1 MINIKRSLA
10 ALAIAG
16 VSAFA
21 FSACDVPA
29 DTTASSSDGGAVQTE
44 PKAKDKPKPKPKIT
58 KAQREALEAAESYL
72 DSGHFSKKRLFKQ
85 LTSEYGEDFAKKDAT
100 YAIDHVKADYN
111 AEARQAAE
119 SYLDSGHFSRS
130 RLMTQ
135 LTSEY
140 GEQFTKAQAAQ
151 AVKSV
156 GV

>member
-29 DTTASSSDGGAVQTE
+29 GTTTASSSDGGAVQTE
-44 PKAKDKPKPKPKIT
+44 PKAKDKPKPKIT

-72 DSGHFSKKRLFKQ
+72 DSGHFSKKGLEDQ
-85 LTSEYGEDFAKKDAT
+85 LTSEYGEDFSKKDAA
-100 YAIDHVKADYN
+100 YAIKHVKADYN
-111 AEARQAAE
+111 AEAREAAE
-119 SYLDSGHFSRS
+119 SYLDSGHFSHNG
-130 RLMTQ
+130 LTQ
-135 LTSEY
+135 QLSSAY

-156 GV
+156 GL